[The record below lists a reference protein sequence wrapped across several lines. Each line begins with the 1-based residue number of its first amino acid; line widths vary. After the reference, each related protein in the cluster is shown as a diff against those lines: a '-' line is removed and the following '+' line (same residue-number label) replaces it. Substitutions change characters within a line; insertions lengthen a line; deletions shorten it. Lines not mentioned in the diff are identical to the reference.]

1 MVCLETSIYVSLVVF
16 EYPIRFPAEVLALEQ
31 MVGCMDRS
39 KKIEILITKL
49 ALDHAVTSKLSPHMI
64 QN

>member
-16 EYPIRFPAEVLALEQ
+16 EHPIKFPTELLALEQ

-39 KKIEILITKL
+39 TNIEILIKKL
-49 ALDHAVTSKLSPHMI
+49 ALGHADTYD
-64 QN
+64 